1 MSNIITGAIAILL
14 SLAFLFLY
22 AIRLNSI
29 PLWIIIFGNI
39 ACLAFDYYKSIK
51 EGEELI

>member
-14 SLAFLFLY
+14 SSAFLFLY

-29 PLWIIIFGNI
+29 PLWIIIFANM
-39 ACLAFDYYKSIK
+39 ACLVFDYYKSIK
-51 EGEELI
+51 EGEDHI

>member
-14 SLAFLFLY
+14 SSAFLLLY

-29 PLWIIIFGNI
+29 ALWIIIFLNM
-39 ACLAFDYYKSIK
+39 ACLVFDYYKSIK
-51 EGEELI
+51 EGEDHI